1 MGRCVEKNRK
11 QKCRGIS
18 SHGSGSPSRLFVPV
32 SFLSSLSDAPDM
44 AVADRSIASFVR
56 KLGVEAGIVG
66 KYYCKRNLN
75 TDFFHYL
82 LVLFYINHRPLVAVP
97 TWPLADS
104 LTHYPAVFPSPASFA
119 LTLMEFLSSF
129 FSAASFGQQNG
140 WREEAERAKHLLL
153 KVLSSKVFLRANA
166 IGIN

>member
-1 MGRCVEKNRK
+1 MDIHIDIYSIGRRVEKNRK

-18 SHGSGSPSRLFVPV
+18 SHGSGSPSRLSVPV
-32 SFLSSLSDAPDM
+32 SLLSSHSNSPYM
-44 AVADRSIASFVR
+44 AGPDRSIASFVR

-82 LVLFYINHRPLVAVP
+82 LVLFYINHRPLVAVS
-97 TWPLADS
+97 TWPLALG
-104 LTHYPAVFPSPASFA
+104 LTHYPAVFPSPGPFA

-129 FSAASFGQQNG
+129 FSAASFGKRNG
-140 WREEAERAKHLLL
+140 CRDEAERGQAFA
-153 KVLSSKVFLRANA
+153 S
-166 IGIN
+166 